1 MHVRALTKYLSLVL
15 HPSFKTHYWQR
26 AEWPEEWVDAAVKMV
41 EKILLRDYVN
51 TETVSSEPVASSSA
65 PEALS
70 MVSFRHVAQFS

>member
-41 EKILLRDYVN
+41 EKILLPLLVKC
-51 TETVSSEPVASSSA
+51 
-65 PEALS
+65 
-70 MVSFRHVAQFS
+70 HFSKDNIVKM